1 MLFQEYYLPLVKF
14 AEGILFDADDS
25 KDIVQNLFVHLW
37 ENAKDIEIN
46 TSIKGY
52 LFQAT
57 RNRCLNRIK
66 SLRIEDNRNILYLE
80 GVLNSEV
87 LDPEMDSGET
97 GRIMDALGS
106 LPDKMREIFKMKY
119 LENQRQKEI
128 ADILG
133 ITENTVKTQ
142 LLRAKKKLRD
152 ILY

>member
-1 MLFQEYYLPLVKF
+1 MVKF